1 MISTQAISGTRSGDP
16 LHSVVIVGGGT
27 AGWMAATLMAQRL
40 RQQNVAITLV
50 ESSAIGTVGVGE
62 ATTPAI
68 RDFFREA
75 HLEEGEIVRASGATL
90 KLGIRFDGWSGS
102 TGSFFHPFGLYGTP
116 SNDVA
121 FHQYWFKQQAA
132 GSHVPLGAYSLATA
146 LAEAGR
152 MMAPPRPAPDYAFF
166 DYALHFDA
174 GLYARH
180 LKQVATARGVRHVD
194 AHVVA
199 VRRNAETGLVAAV
212 DTAEAGAI
220 AGDLFIDCTGFRS
233 LLLGGALGEPY
244 VDWRAFLMA
253 DRAVAIP
260 CAHGDS
266 AALEPFTRATARDA
280 GWQWRIP
287 LQHRVGNGY
296 VYASAHLS
304 DDEAVAT
311 LTGTLEGEPLAEPNL
326 IRFITGH
333 RERFWSGNCI
343 ALGLAAGFLEPLE
356 STSITL
362 IYSGIQ
368 RLLELWPDRSFD
380 PALAADYNRITTL
393 EYERVRDFLMLHYW
407 ANRRPG
413 QPLWDAARAMALP
426 DKLAH
431 KVRMFTSRGRM
442 VRHEWDAFGDPSWL
456 SMFVGLG
463 LTPERWDPL
472 ADFFTDSQIGEAL
485 ERIRANIAGGVTGAI
500 GHRAFLEQAF
510 GVRFPAP
517 HRPARA

>member
-1 MISTQAISGTRSGDP
+1 MTHAEINTRAGSGDP
-16 LHSVVIVGGGT
+16 IRSVVIVGGGT
-27 AGWMAATLMAQRL
+27 AGWMAATLIAQRL
-40 RQQNVAITLV
+40 RQQNVSLTLI

-68 RDFFREA
+68 RDYFREA
-75 HLEEGEIVRASGATL
+75 ALDEGEIVRASGATL
-90 KLGIRFDGWSGS
+90 KLGIRFDGWAGDAS
-102 TGSFFHPFGLYGTP
+102 SFFHPFGLYGTP

-121 FHQYWFKQQAA
+121 FHQYWLKQQAA
-132 GSHVPLGAYSLATA
+132 GSAVPLGAYSLCTA
-146 LAEAGR
+146 LADAGR
-152 MMAPPRPAPDYAFF
+152 MMVPPRPAADYAFF
-166 DYALHFDA
+166 DWALHFDA

-180 LKQVATARGVRHVD
+180 LKQVATARGVRHID
-194 AHVVA
+194 AHVAA
-199 VRRNAETGLVAAV
+199 VRRDPETGFIASVE
-212 DTAEAGAI
+212 TAEAGSVT
-220 AGDLFIDCTGFRS
+220 GDLFIDCTGFRS
-233 LLLGGALGEPY
+233 LLLGAALDVPY
-244 VDWRAFLMA
+244 VDWRDWLMS

-260 CAHGDS
+260 CAHGR
-266 AALEPFTRATARDA
+266 AGEIEPFTRAIARGA

-296 VYASAHLS
+296 VYSSAHLS
-304 DDEAVAT
+304 DDEAAAT
-311 LTGTLEGEPLAEPNL
+311 LTGTLEGEPLADPNF
-326 IRFITGH
+326 IRFVTGH

-368 RLLELWPDRSFD
+368 RLLELWPDRGVD
-380 PALAADYNRITTL
+380 PALATDYNRITTL

-431 KVRMFTSRGRM
+431 KIRMFASRGRM
-442 VRHEWDAFGDPSWL
+442 VRYEWDAFGDPSWL
-456 SMFVGLG
+456 SMFIGLG
-463 LTPERWDPL
+463 LRPERWDPL
-472 ADFFTDSQIGEAL
+472 ADFFTNSQIGEAL
-485 ERIRANIAGGVTGAI
+485 ERIRTNIADGVKGAM

-510 GVRFPAP
+510 GVRFP
-517 HRPARA
+517 PAAATART